1 MVQIVI
7 SRIFLFFFFA
17 ALQALVFNHIHLFG
31 YATPMPYVYFLLI
44 LPSATPRWAYVAIG
58 FLLGLLMDLFTNTPG
73 MAAASLCAAAL
84 LTPPLLRMFS
94 PSDEDEETFLP
105 SARTMEWARFLQF
118 AFAVILIHCLL
129 YFTIE
134 AFTFFDLKR
143 LLLDIAGSTL
153 LTFCFVAAFE
163 LLRSGRK

>member
-7 SRIFLFFFFA
+7 SRVFLFFLFA

-58 FLLGLLMDLFTNTPG
+58 FVLGLLMDLFTNTPG

-84 LTPPLLRMFS
+84 VTPALLRIFS
-94 PSDEDEETFLP
+94 PSDEDEEAFLP
-105 SARTMEWARFLQF
+105 SAKTMEWGRFLQF
-118 AFAVILIHCLL
+118 ALAVILVHCIL
-129 YFTIE
+129 FFIIE
-134 AFTFFDLKR
+134 AFTFFDLER
-143 LLLDIAGSTL
+143 LLLDILGSTI
-153 LTFCFVAAFE
+153 LTFAFVAAFE
-163 LLRSGRK
+163 LIRSGRK